1 MKRIMLVV
9 LFALLAVAMASAQ
22 AIYTQHG
29 RVWAHII
36 TADAVARAAMLPTA
50 ADAAMVATL
59 VAGSGVNTLGGAEGD
74 YHLLGSGRIVDHP
87 GNPAV
92 RRRLWQR
99 RRWLHCQLCC
109 RPVDSFVP
117 ASNFGHRFLPE
128 LP

>member
-22 AIYTQHG
+22 AFIPSTDVLGAHNNGG
-29 RVWAHII
+29 RGL
-36 TADAVARAAMLPTA
+36 RGLPCSHSGGRGNGG
-50 ADAAMVATL
+50 DL

-74 YHLLGSGRIVDHP
+74 YHLWGQDVSLITQETLQFGG
-87 GNPAV
+87 GFGK
-92 RRRLWQR
+92 R